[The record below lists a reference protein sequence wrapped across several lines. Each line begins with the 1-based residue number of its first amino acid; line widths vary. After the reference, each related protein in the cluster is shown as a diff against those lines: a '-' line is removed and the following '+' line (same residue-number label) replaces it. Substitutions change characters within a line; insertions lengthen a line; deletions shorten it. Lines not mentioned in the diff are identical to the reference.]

1 MSRFVNIHVLKMR
14 GKKSGERWKKKKAR
28 MANKAAKGRAD
39 EVDKQEEEV
48 EVPLTRRE
56 EESEEDNDQE
66 SASDSE
72 SSSSSDS
79 DSEAEDGP
87 KAKRAKSEAGKKWR
101 NRQRVLVFGSRGI
114 GARDRHLMDD
124 LRSLLPH
131 SRADSKMQRK
141 ETLFAINEIAEMKNC
156 NKCLFFEGRRG
167 RQDLY
172 LWASSVARGPSA
184 KFQVENVHTMA
195 ELKMTGNCLR
205 GSRPLLTFDQSFE
218 KEAHLRLL
226 KELFT
231 QIFSVPNHHPKSQPF
246 FDHVYTFSV
255 VDDKVW
261 FRNFQIVEEDGS
273 LAEIGPRFVL
283 NPVKVFDASFSGR
296 TLWDNP
302 RYVTPTAHRFISI
315 YIYATFSQFLID
327 ELFDFAQVHD
337 EEDEGRKV
345 PEERAAEG
353 CVPGFKA
360 DRVHLCA
367 GQDRRGLRHHRRR
380 GEGGQDEGDN
390 EQKEA
395 SQDEETQKGWKRSR
409 SGSRCLKFLGLNGSK
424 KYIFRN
430 TCCLKR
436 QEKLSFRFLG
446 LTQG

>member
-1 MSRFVNIHVLKMR
+1 MKMR

-28 MANKAAKGRAD
+28 MANKAAKGKAD

-72 SSSSSDS
+72 SSNSSSDT
-79 DSEAEDGP
+79 EAEDGP

-302 RYVTPTAHRFISI
+302 RYVTPTAHRFVLIHMPHFPSFLLMNYLI
-315 YIYATFSQFLID
+315 LLRSMMKKMKAGKYLKNVQQKAAYQASRPTESTYALDKTD
-327 ELFDFAQVHD
+327 EVFGTIVD
-337 EEDEGRKV
+337 EE
-345 PEERAAEG
+345 
-353 CVPGFKA
+353 
-360 DRVHLCA
+360 
-367 GQDRRGLRHHRRR
+367 
-380 GEGGQDEGDN
+380 
-390 EQKEA
+390 KEA
-395 SQDEETQKGWKRSR
+395 KMKEIMSKRKP
-409 SGSRCLKFLGLNGSK
+409 LKTRKRK
-424 KYIFRN
+424 KAGRGAG
-430 TCCLKR
+430 T
-436 QEKLSFRFLG
+436 EVVV
-446 LTQG
+446 